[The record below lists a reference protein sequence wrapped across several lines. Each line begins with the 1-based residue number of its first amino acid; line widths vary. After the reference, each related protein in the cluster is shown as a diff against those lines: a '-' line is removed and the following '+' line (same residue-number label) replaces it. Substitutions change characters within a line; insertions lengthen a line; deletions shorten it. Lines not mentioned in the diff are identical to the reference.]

1 MLGKDRVVELLKN
14 LTREARKNGAGQ
26 AEALYAGNHGSVARF
41 ANSSVIQNVRES
53 DRRIYFRVLL
63 DKRLGITSTNSLH
76 TEDLRRGIK
85 KATAIAKQSKP
96 LKFFDSLPEPS
107 KYPDFKTHFSETANF
122 TISDKIKMLD
132 SIFKKLKSET

>member
-63 DKRLGITSTNSLH
+63 DKRLGIASTNSLH
-76 TEDLRRGIK
+76 IEDLKRCIK
-85 KATAIAKQSKP
+85 KAVTIAKQARP
-96 LKFFDSLPEPS
+96 LKFFDSLPELS
-107 KYPDFKTHFSETANF
+107 QYP
-122 TISDKIKMLD
+122 
-132 SIFKKLKSET
+132 